1 MPVKRIIF
9 MRPGETDWNKMKRW
23 QGHVAIP
30 LNPHGRAQV
39 QRLAQFVKILGLDA
53 MYSSDLQRAKETGEI
68 IAAETGTHCILD
80 TRLRERAMGAWQGLT
95 PDEITSWY
103 PEEYQRLQRD
113 RDGYQIPGGESR
125 RQVKQRMRA
134 AFDDVVARG
143 GEYIGII
150 SHATAIRA
158 LLADLIPNADSYNL
172 SFRNMSVTTI
182 AQQDDGIWQ
191 ITQLD
196 DVTHLEGMSATSFPE
211 VGDHKKEPSA

>member
-1 MPVKRIIF
+1 MKRVIF
-9 MRPGETDWNKMKRW
+9 MRPGETDWNKIKRW

-39 QRLAQFVKILGLDA
+39 ERLAEFVKILGLDA
-53 MYSSDLQRAKETGEI
+53 VYASDLQRAKETGEI
-68 IAAETGTHCILD
+68 IARVGETKLILD
-80 TRLRERAMGAWQGLT
+80 GRLRERAMGEWQGLA
-95 PDEITSWY
+95 PGEITAWY
-103 PEEYQRLQRD
+103 PEEYKRLQAD

-125 RQVKQRMRA
+125 RQVKLRMRA
-134 AFDDVVARG
+134 AFDDIVARG

-158 LLADLIPNADSYNL
+158 LLADLIPNANSYNL

-182 AQQDDGIWQ
+182 AQQEDGTWK

-196 DVTHLEGMSATSFPE
+196 DVTHLEGMEAASFPE
-211 VGDHKKEPSA
+211 VGDYKKVTT